1 MAQSSPSSKVRR
13 FPEPATPAVEAAP
26 PAAEAPVSAPE
37 AANDHAPATA
47 KLSTFPSSV
56 GVFNLGRPGNSPLGW
71 AHARYFSWSLRL
83 APFRPSGPRAGP
95 DPL

>member
-13 FPEPATPAVEAAP
+13 FPEPANPAVEAAP

-47 KLSTFPSSV
+47 KRQRDSMPSAKV
-56 GVFNLGRPGNSPLGW
+56 G
-71 AHARYFSWSLRL
+71 
-83 APFRPSGPRAGP
+83 
-95 DPL
+95 

>member
-47 KLSTFPSSV
+47 KPRSNRRIIIT
-56 GVFNLGRPGNSPLGW
+56 G
-71 AHARYFSWSLRL
+71 AAL
-83 APFRPSGPRAGP
+83 AVLAAGAWYGYEWWTT
-95 DPL
+95 